1 MLDCVLYDIHVYN
14 ILLIID
20 HVLPTDSVLPI
31 PLPAQSIDVLNA
43 KVAPGV
49 SVKDIFVRHIANL
62 ATALSTDP
70 IRFAS
75 EFAAV
80 HLIPLTKVNDLNSQL
95 GLSNMA
101 KATQLVTALHTNLEV
116 DNNPKLLLKT
126 CEVLKKQKSLM
137 LDTIVVNILEQLG
150 KLQH

>member
-1 MLDCVLYDIHVYN
+1 M
-14 ILLIID
+14 
-20 HVLPTDSVLPI
+20 LPI
-31 PLPAQSIDVLNA
+31 LLPAQSIDVLNA

-49 SVKDIFVRHIANL
+49 SAKDIFIRQSAKL
-62 ATALSTDP
+62 ADALSTDP

-80 HLIPLTKVNDLNSQL
+80 HLIPQEKVNDLSTRS
-95 GLSNMA
+95 GPNME
-101 KATQLVTALHTNLEV
+101 KATQLVTALHTNLVV

-126 CEVLKKQKSLM
+126 CEVLKKQKSLV
-137 LDTIVVNILEQLG
+137 LDTIVVYILEQLG

>member
-1 MLDCVLYDIHVYN
+1 M
-14 ILLIID
+14 
-20 HVLPTDSVLPI
+20 LPI

-49 SVKDIFVRHIANL
+49 SAKDIFVRQSANL
-62 ATALSTDP
+62 AAALSTDP
-70 IRFAS
+70 IRFAVQ
-75 EFAAV
+75 FAAV
-80 HLIPLTKVNDLNSQL
+80 NLIPQEKVNDLSTQS
-95 GLSNMA
+95 GPNME
-101 KATQLVTALHTNLEV
+101 KATQLCIALHTPLVV

>member
-1 MLDCVLYDIHVYN
+1 MHA
-14 ILLIID
+14 
-20 HVLPTDSVLPI
+20 LPTDSVLPI

-49 SVKDIFVRHIANL
+49 SAKAIFVQHSANL
-62 ATALSTDP
+62 ADALSTDL
-70 IRFAS
+70 IRFAG

-80 HLIPLTKVNDLNSQL
+80 NLIPVTEVDDLSSRS
-95 GLSNMA
+95 GLSNIE
-101 KATQLVTALHTNLEV
+101 KATQLVKALHTNLKV

-126 CEVLKKQKSLM
+126 CEVLKKQKSLV

-150 KLQH
+150 KLHL

>member
-1 MLDCVLYDIHVYN
+1 MIYMYN

-20 HVLPTDSVLPI
+20 HVLPTDSDVLPI

-43 KVAPGV
+43 KVALGV
-49 SVKDIFVRHIANL
+49 SAKDIFVRQSANL
-62 ATALSTDP
+62 AAALSTDP
-70 IRFAS
+70 IRFAG
-75 EFAAV
+75 EFAAA
-80 HLIPLTKVNDLNSQL
+80 HMIHPTGADNLNSKL
-95 GLSNMA
+95 GLSNME

-126 CEVLKKQKSLM
+126 CEVLKKQERFV

-150 KLQH
+150 KLHL